1 MKNQISAAHRALRC
15 SYRVLLGT
23 VLCLTSVA
31 SSSATLLPI
40 GGVLFPAPS
49 GPNPTGTVVAGPLVS
64 NFSAPT
70 FTGVLTSEVF
80 TNDPTNPFGLSDYTF
95 VYQILNTSANPAADI
110 ARLTVGDFT
119 GFQTDAYFV
128 PRSGNLDPAYFDRPS
143 ASTVGI
149 SFAPIPL
156 GTGVILSGQTS
167 DLLVVHTDST
177 KFDVTRPSLIDST
190 TTNNG
195 PLSFAPTTNIPSPE
209 PSTLVLAGLA
219 ALGLFAAT
227 RRRSR

>member
-1 MKNQISAAHRALRC
+1 MKSQTFSAQSLLRCARWTGLGAVICLLSFTASSAA
-15 SYRVLLGT
+15 
-23 VLCLTSVA
+23 
-31 SSSATLLPI
+31 LLPI
-40 GGVLFPAPS
+40 GGVLFPAPV
-49 GPNPTGTVVAGPLVS
+49 GPAPTGTIAAGPLVS

-80 TNDPTNPFGLSDYTF
+80 TNDPTNPFGLNDMTF

-110 ARLTVGDFT
+110 ARMTVGDFT

-156 GTGVILSGQTS
+156 GSGVIFSGQTS
-167 DLLVVHTDST
+167 DLLVVHTDS
-177 KFDVTRPSLIDST
+177 KVFDVTHPSLIDST

-195 PLSFAPTTNIPSPE
+195 PLSYAPTTNIPSPE

-219 ALGLFAAT
+219 ALGLFVAA
-227 RRRSR
+227 RRKAK